1 MELALEHAFASPWG
15 GPARPLAVTREK
27 VTGAERAAHGDLDA
41 FLAEVGPRALVMAR
55 VAVRD
60 PDEAMDLV
68 QDAMCKLVA
77 KYGHKPAAEWR
88 PLFFRI
94 LQSRIRDWYRRRAVR
109 VRLRVWLG
117 GPRDGVRD
125 ETAGDPLDE
134 IADPRAPAPSD
145 GIARERAGQ
154 ALREAL
160 AGLPAR
166 QQQAF
171 LLRAWEELDVAATAR
186 AMGCS
191 EGSVKT
197 HYFRAV
203 RALRVVLE
211 AYRP

>member
-1 MELALEHAFASPWG
+1 MELALEHAFAAPWG
-15 GPARPLAVTREK
+15 GPARPPAVTREK
-27 VTGAERAAHGDLDA
+27 ATGAVRAAHGDLDA

-109 VRLRVWLG
+109 ARLRVWLG
-117 GPRDGVRD
+117 GGARDGV
-125 ETAGDPLDE
+125 AGDPLDE

-160 AGLPAR
+160 TGLPAR

-171 LLRAWEELDVAATAR
+171 LLRAWEELSVAETAH

-211 AYRP
+211 AHRP